1 MYSVSVEKL
10 SDEFKLKNELP
21 EISLEGRIIK
31 NSAVNR
37 PALQL
42 AGFFDYFESDAIQVI
57 GKVEHAYLE
66 RLEPV
71 FREQILWLPSSK
83 QRIPMLL

>member
-1 MYSVSVEKL
+1 MYSAAVEKL
-10 SDEFKLKNELP
+10 ANEFKLKNELP
-21 EISLEGRIIK
+21 DISLEGRIIK
-31 NSAVNR
+31 NSEVNR

-57 GKVEHAYLE
+57 GRVEHAYLE

-71 FREQILWLPSSK
+71 FREQVLRELFSYK
-83 QRIPMLL
+83 FL

>member
-42 AGFFDYFESDAIQVI
+42 AGFFD
-57 GKVEHAYLE
+57 
-66 RLEPV
+66 
-71 FREQILWLPSSK
+71 
-83 QRIPMLL
+83 